1 MKRVNLRRVGATGLL
16 LALLLCGCAPIEDE
30 QQGAAGD
37 PGSVQRPGEAESG
50 QDEQPPEPELT
61 EEEKLA
67 LRAQELLA
75 DMTLE
80 QKVGQLFMIRPEALA
95 ENTDSPV
102 TAWSDELDAALA
114 QYPAGGV
121 VLFGQ
126 NVVSPEQLTALTG
139 ALAAAGQT
147 PLFIGVDEEGG
158 AVARIAGN
166 EAFDVARYD
175 SMAQVGAIGDP
186 AQAREVGQ
194 TIGTYLAEYG
204 FNLDFAPVADVNTN
218 PDNTVIGDR
227 AFGSDPQLA
236 AQMVCAEIEGLHQAG
251 IMSCIKHFPGHGDT
265 RGDTHDGTV
274 TVDKTWE
281 ELLGC
286 ELVPFIAA
294 LDSTDMVMAAH
305 ITAPGVTSDGLPA
318 SLSHEMVTGR
328 LRSEL
333 GYDGVVV
340 TDSLEMGAI
349 AGQYTS
355 AESAVLAISAG
366 VDIVLMPLDYTE
378 AFEGILQ
385 AVRDGE
391 LTEERIDQSVLRI
404 LTLKITQ
411 GIIE

>member
-1 MKRVNLRRVGATGLL
+1 MKRINLRRVGAAGLL

-139 ALAAAGQT
+139 ALATAGQT

-158 AVARIAGN
+158 AVARS
-166 EAFDVARYD
+166 AFF
-175 SMAQVGAIGDP
+175 S
-186 AQAREVGQ
+186 
-194 TIGTYLAEYG
+194 L
-204 FNLDFAPVADVNTN
+204 
-218 PDNTVIGDR
+218 
-227 AFGSDPQLA
+227 
-236 AQMVCAEIEGLHQAG
+236 
-251 IMSCIKHFPGHGDT
+251 
-265 RGDTHDGTV
+265 
-274 TVDKTWE
+274 
-281 ELLGC
+281 
-286 ELVPFIAA
+286 
-294 LDSTDMVMAAH
+294 
-305 ITAPGVTSDGLPA
+305 PGVLERGKSHAVYRCAGSGDDELP
-318 SLSHEMVTGR
+318 
-328 LRSEL
+328 
-333 GYDGVVV
+333 
-340 TDSLEMGAI
+340 
-349 AGQYTS
+349 
-355 AESAVLAISAG
+355 
-366 VDIVLMPLDYTE
+366 
-378 AFEGILQ
+378 
-385 AVRDGE
+385 RDC
-391 LTEERIDQSVLRI
+391 L
-404 LTLKITQ
+404 
-411 GIIE
+411 